1 MATFY
6 KNAKVD
12 LTTTGAT
19 VLYTTP
25 EVKTAVFRS
34 ILVADDSG
42 STSTIT
48 LTLTDSAAAV
58 FVLYNVK
65 ATTANGTVELL
76 TQPLVVLESEILK
89 VTYLVHAAEGETV
102 IPAEILL
109 ANPQLKAD
117 LFRQMQM
124 MGIKNPN
131 RYVVGSALNSLNP
144 VTGQPEFFFKKI
156 FKAFKSVLPII
167 GQAVVNRIAPGLGG
181 IGTLLGSKLKGDSWS
196 DAAKYAGIGTL
207 SDIAYQGFNRPEG
220 VGFFEGLKT
229 AAARPFQAARGL
241 FSTDMSNPLAQGM
254 FGQYLPGKLGEAA
267 TQFRQSFPGTDFYP
281 GYRTSEEIFE
291 ARPYTPADF
300 ASRGAEKRFQ
310 GQKVADLE
318 AHDLFNPEDF
328 GGSKE
333 AVSDWQQ
340 QRADIQASQFQPTP
354 STGRLSLSPSSSIPF
369 KRLAADVL
377 IPTVGAALL
386 GDDDE
391 GEISGGEAREI
402 GDPEY
407 ADYLRYRSAPPGSE
421 REQARRAA
429 GITPSIGARRLA
441 ESTGI
446 SLQEAQA
453 YLESMYG
460 EDANWRNVAGGGE
473 IMGAGTGTSD
483 SIPARLSDG
492 EFVMTADAVRG
503 AGNGSRDLGAARMYD
518 LMSQFEGAR

>member
-1 MATFY
+1 MQ
-6 KNAKVD
+6 
-12 LTTTGAT
+12 TTNHHN
-19 VLYTTP
+19 P
-25 EVKTAVFRS
+25 Q
-34 ILVADDSG
+34 
-42 STSTIT
+42 TIAHG
-48 LTLTDSAAAV
+48 LASLGRYGD
-58 FVLYNVK
+58 
-65 ATTANGTVELL
+65 
-76 TQPLVVLESEILK
+76 
-89 VTYLVHAAEGETV
+89 TYMVHAAEGETV

-167 GQAVVNRIAPGLGG
+167 GAAVANRIAPGLGSVGAGLGELARSGSLKDSLKTMAYAYGTEALGRG
-181 IGTLLGSKLKGDSWS
+181 IGS
-196 DAAKYAGIGTL
+196 L
-207 SDIAYQGFNRPEG
+207 SDDN
-220 VGFFEGLKT
+220 VNFFDATGDALK
-229 AAARPFQAARGL
+229 RPFQAARSL
-241 FSTDMSNPLAQGM
+241 FTTGPQNVIAQGA
-254 FGQYLPGKLGEAA
+254 FGHIFMPESAEQFRALNFPDQFYPQYRTAAEMAPRQKELADFWSNQEAFTDRSAA
-267 TQFRQSFPGTDFYP
+267 TNLITQSEIDLNKPYSAQDARTFSQAQPSDISEIKAQADMAPFMKQPSAPFYKK
-281 GYRTSEEIFE
+281 
-291 ARPYTPADF
+291 PAF
-300 ASRGAEKRFQ
+300 YETA
-310 GQKVADLE
+310 L
-318 AHDLFNPEDF
+318 
-328 GGSKE
+328 
-333 AVSDWQQ
+333 
-340 QRADIQASQFQPTP
+340 
-354 STGRLSLSPSSSIPF
+354 PF
-369 KRLAADVL
+369 L
-377 IPTVGAALL
+377 GAALL
-386 GDDDE
+386 GDAAGDE
-391 GEISGGEAREI
+391 GEISVGEAREI

-429 GITPSIGARRLA
+429 GITPAIGARRLA

-473 IMGAGTGTSD
+473 IMGPGTGTSD